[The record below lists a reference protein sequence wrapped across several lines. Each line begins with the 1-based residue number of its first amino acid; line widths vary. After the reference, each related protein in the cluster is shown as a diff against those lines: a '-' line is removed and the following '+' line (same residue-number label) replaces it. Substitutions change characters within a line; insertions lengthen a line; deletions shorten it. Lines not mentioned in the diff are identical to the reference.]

1 MNELI
6 NKMITKILIVRN
18 THTIKIENVKFKM
31 LDTTTQQINVKYII
45 DEQKFEYSYIYEI
58 NNDYQINEFLFC
70 FNRVIRNKKNK

>member
-6 NKMITKILIVRN
+6 NKMITQILIVRN